1 MSDRIHIALMGV
13 DGAGKSTLA
22 GSLTESIRAGGR
34 DAEIVSFK
42 RAMAHADPLTSE
54 ILGQLASASLMCQ
67 YADAEPDGTG
77 CDPVS
82 LLAQAGIGT
91 ALVGSGLVGSG
102 LVGSGLVE
110 AERRL
115 RAVSI
120 RRNVAD
126 PFLSSALLE
135 VVGGFWVHR
144 YVESRLR
151 EGIVVVDESYAF
163 KHALKNVL
171 IARRLT
177 TPGSAV
183 DVAAQRVLDVA
194 RSLYG
199 CLLQPT
205 HGYWIDTDPALSL
218 RWRSEHAGTTTSFE
232 TYGLTGDN
240 GKNSFLAMQHDCRE
254 AFESVAKEWGWHRI
268 EMSDRPCEDNMRGA
282 VDRITDD
289 LR

>member
-1 MSDRIHIALMGV
+1 MSQPIHIALMGI

-22 GSLTESIRAGGR
+22 VRLTESIRASGR

-42 RAMAHADPLTSE
+42 RAMAHADPLTSG
-54 ILGQLASASLMCQ
+54 ILGQLASASLRCQ
-67 YADAEPDGTG
+67 YADAEPDEPT
-77 CDPVS
+77 CDPG
-82 LLAQAGIGT
+82 LLLSEAGN
-91 ALVGSGLVGSG
+91 GSVLTEVTGLAEVEG
-102 LVGSGLVE
+102 L
-110 AERRL
+110 L

-120 RRNVAD
+120 RRNLAD

-171 IARRLT
+171 IARRLAA
-177 TPGSAV
+177 PGSAV
-183 DVAAQRVLDVA
+183 DAGAQHVLDVA

-205 HGYWIDTDPALSL
+205 NGYWIDTDPALSL
-218 RWRSEHAGTTTSFE
+218 RWRKEHAGTTTSFE
-232 TYGLTGDN
+232 TYGLTGD
-240 GKNSFLAMQHDCRE
+240 GGDDSFLAMQHDCRKI
-254 AFESVAKEWGWHRI
+254 FEGVANEWQWHRI
-268 EMSDRPCEDNMRGA
+268 EMTDRPCEDNMRLA
-282 VDRITDD
+282 VSHITASI
-289 LR
+289 R

>member
-1 MSDRIHIALMGV
+1 MSDRIHIALMGI

-22 GSLTESIRAGGR
+22 VSLTESIRAGGR
-34 DAEIVSFK
+34 EAEIVSFK
-42 RAMAHADPLTSE
+42 RAMARADPLTSG

-67 YADAEPDGTG
+67 YADAEPDGTD

-82 LLAQAGIGT
+82 LLAEAGIGT
-91 ALVGSGLVGSG
+91 VLA
-102 LVGSGLVE
+102 GSGLVE
-110 AERRL
+110 TERRL

-151 EGIVVVDESYAF
+151 DGIVVVDESYAF

-171 IARRLT
+171 IARRLA
-177 TPGSAV
+177 TPGSAL
-183 DVAAQRVLDVA
+183 DVGAQHVLHVA

-199 CLLQPT
+199 SLLQPT

-218 RWRSEHAGTTTSFE
+218 RWRCEHAGTTTSFE
-232 TYGLTGDN
+232 TYGLMGDS
-240 GKNSFLAMQHDCRE
+240 GDDSFLAMQHDCRE
-254 AFESVAKEWGWHRI
+254 VFESVAKEWRWHRI
-268 EMSDRPCEDNMRGA
+268 EMNDQPREDNMRRA
-282 VDRITDD
+282 VDRITDYI
-289 LR
+289 R